1 MAPNAMKKRISL
13 RLRVR
18 ALIRATSAWPARRDL
33 ELSRIAV
40 VWLWCRCLIRALPS
54 GPRRIR
60 RPGVIDRTHP
70 PERAT
75 SAFRLVPPPSALAGG
90 RCTGPSAR
98 IRLSVPIAHPGQE
111 MPRKKSEPVDQ
122 DTARTIG
129 GLLRGLRRSAG
140 FRAVRDAAAQ
150 PGCPAAQQTIY
161 AYERGGLVPSLK
173 QFMELVE
180 FYALQT
186 EGAPRDIRYQGVA
199 ALIAALSTPAYH
211 IPEVLDLINRLQPAP
226 AAGRRR
232 RKR

>member
-1 MAPNAMKKRISL
+1 
-13 RLRVR
+13 
-18 ALIRATSAWPARRDL
+18 
-33 ELSRIAV
+33 
-40 VWLWCRCLIRALPS
+40 
-54 GPRRIR
+54 
-60 RPGVIDRTHP
+60 
-70 PERAT
+70 
-75 SAFRLVPPPSALAGG
+75 
-90 RCTGPSAR
+90 
-98 IRLSVPIAHPGQE
+98 
-111 MPRKKSEPVDQ
+111 MPRKKQEPVGTDV
-122 DTARTIG
+122 ARNIG

-140 FRAVRDAAAQ
+140 YRAVRDAAAI
-150 PGCPAAQQTIY
+150 PGCPAAQQTIS

-186 EGAPRDIRYQGVA
+186 EGVPEDIRYQAVA